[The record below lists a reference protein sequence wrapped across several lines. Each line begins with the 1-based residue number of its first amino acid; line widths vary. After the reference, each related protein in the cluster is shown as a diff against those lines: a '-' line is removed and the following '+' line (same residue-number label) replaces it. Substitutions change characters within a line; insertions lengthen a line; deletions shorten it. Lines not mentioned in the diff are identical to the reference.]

1 MVLLA
6 CQVPILQKDN
16 ELPKE
21 RGNLLVGQLWKCHI
35 QTLLAGGSTG
45 VTRDSLEPVYKESR
59 KLPEVLDKVS
69 ELRFWSLL
77 KNKITAQN
85 HQKYNKNNQTS
96 KPHVHKSIF
105 PGAPTFSC
113 SQTMFCY
120 FCVSAQPPRVRL
132 SNYLSLG
139 NCLQSWHLSFSFI
152 CKWQLVHIKQV
163 ALIILTVFHRKWTF
177 KKDYIKV

>member
-59 KLPEVLDKVS
+59 KLPEVLDKS
-69 ELRFWSLL
+69 LRI
-77 KNKITAQN
+77 KI
-85 HQKYNKNNQTS
+85 
-96 KPHVHKSIF
+96 
-105 PGAPTFSC
+105 
-113 SQTMFCY
+113 
-120 FCVSAQPPRVRL
+120 L
-132 SNYLSLG
+132 
-139 NCLQSWHLSFSFI
+139 FI
-152 CKWQLVHIKQV
+152 IK
-163 ALIILTVFHRKWTF
+163 K
-177 KKDYIKV
+177 